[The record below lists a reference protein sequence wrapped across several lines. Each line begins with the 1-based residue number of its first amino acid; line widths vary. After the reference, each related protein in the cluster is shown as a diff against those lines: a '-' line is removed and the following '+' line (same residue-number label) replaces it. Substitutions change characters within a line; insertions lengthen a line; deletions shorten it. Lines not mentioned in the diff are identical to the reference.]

1 MRVISRKK
9 LVEFW
14 EDHPEAKKA
23 LQTWLSIA
31 KAARWKNPADVRTAD
46 PKASIIA
53 NDRVVFDV
61 LGGRYRLVV
70 AIHYSPGI
78 VFIRFVGTH
87 AAYSRVDASSV

>member
-1 MRVISRKK
+1 MHVISRRR

-14 EDHPEAKKA
+14 EANPETKKA
-23 LQTWLSIA
+23 LQIWLRITKTA
-31 KAARWKNPADVRTAD
+31 KRKSPADVRAID

-53 NDRVVFDV
+53 NNRVVFDI

-70 AIHYSPGI
+70 AVRYSSDV

-87 AAYSRVDASSV
+87 SEYNGVDAENV

>member
-1 MRVISRKK
+1 MHVISRRK

-14 EDHPEAKKA
+14 EANPETKKP

-31 KAARWKNPADVRTAD
+31 KVAKWKSPADVRVID

-53 NDRVVFDV
+53 NNRVVFDI

-70 AIHYSPGI
+70 AIRYPSV

-87 AAYSRVDASSV
+87 SEYDKINAESV

>member
-1 MRVISRKK
+1 MHVISRRK

-14 EDHPEAKKA
+14 EDNPEAKKP
-23 LQTWLSIA
+23 LQIWLSIA
-31 KAARWKNPADVRTAD
+31 KAAKWKSPTDIRAID

-53 NDRVVFDV
+53 SNRVVFDI

-70 AIHYSPGI
+70 AIRYLSGV

-87 AAYSRVDASSV
+87 SDYDSIDAERV

>member
-1 MRVISRKK
+1 MHVISRRK

-14 EDHPEAKKA
+14 EANPEAKKS

-31 KAARWKNPADVRTAD
+31 KAAKWKSPADVRTID
-46 PKASIIA
+46 PKASVIA
-53 NDRVVFDV
+53 NNRVVFDI

-70 AIHYSPGI
+70 AIRYFSGV

-87 AAYSRVDASSV
+87 SDYDSVDAERV